1 MLVAPLPAGAG
12 VGAAGGSVA
21 GFMSSVED
29 GAFGDGAVG
38 VFVVFGGVVVV
49 PAGAPVSVAFGVVV
63 VVVPPGVVVVVV
75 LPGVPDVSVAFGL
88 VVVVVVPGAT
98 PGVPGSYVAGGGEL
112 GSAPLGIV
120 CAPLDSG
127 FGLGSAFAVEMAR
140 AKTPGTT
147 IAESTFMAPSPPL
160 LQTLTWFFCPRS
172 WSSPR
177 PGQER
182 VFRSNRARPLPRK
195 GAFQHFSAG

>member
-21 GFMSSVED
+21 GFVSSVVD

-38 VFVVFGGVVVV
+38 VSVV
-49 PAGAPVSVAFGVVV
+49 FGVVV
-63 VVVPPGVVVVVV
+63 VVVPPAAPDVSVVLGVVVVVVVPLGVVVVVV
-75 LPGVPDVSVAFGL
+75 LPGAADVSVAFGL
-88 VVVVVVPGAT
+88 VVVAVPGAT

-120 CAPLDSG
+120 WAPLDSG
-127 FGLGSAFAVEMAR
+127 FGLGSAFAVEMAS

-147 IAESTFMAPSPPL
+147 IAESTFMASLPSAATNTYPFL
-160 LQTLTWFFCPRS
+160 LS
-172 WSSPR
+172 
-177 PGQER
+177 
-182 VFRSNRARPLPRK
+182 
-195 GAFQHFSAG
+195 